1 MGLWQGIKTNDNLSW
16 LLFGVFAGL
25 GILSKYLFIYLL
37 IAIDIF
43 FIYLIIYRKFNPK
56 ILISLIS
63 FFIIISFHII
73 WLVDNN
79 YTTITYALSRT
90 GMEELN
96 ILEAHLFQPFIFL
109 FKQIG
114 ILIPFFLMI
123 FFLISKFNTKINF
136 KDKKLIFLF
145 SINILPIILIFFT
158 SLLMGIKI
166 RTMWMTPFYL
176 FIGVLFLYIF
186 QKKINLKKIKNFVYL
201 FIILFIFSPSAYFY
215 ISITED
221 QKRTDYQ
228 GKEIS
233 KIVQK
238 KWNENFVN
246 KIGLVGGDEWHGGNL
261 SYHLNSRPKWD
272 NIFESKKNISPEN
285 TNDGFVLIGDP
296 NILFKI
302 CNGFFFKVQKQGVCM
317 IGKKQ

>member
-1 MGLWQGIKTNDNLSW
+1 M
-16 LLFGVFAGL
+16 FGTFASL
-25 GILSKYLFIYLL
+25 GVLSKYLFIYLL

-43 FIYLIIYRKFNPK
+43 FIYLIVYKKFNLK
-56 ILISLIS
+56 CLISLIS
-63 FFIIISFHII
+63 FFIIISSHII

-96 ILEAHLFQPFIFL
+96 LLEAHLFQPFIFL

-114 ILIPFFLMI
+114 ILTPFFLMI
-123 FFLISKFNTKINF
+123 FFLVSKFYTKFNF
-136 KDKKLIFLF
+136 KDKKLIFLL

-158 SLLMGIKI
+158 SLFMGIKI

-176 FIGVLFLYIF
+176 FFGVLFLYVF
-186 QKKINLKKIKNFVYL
+186 QKKINLKKTKNFFYL
-201 FIILFIFSPSAYFY
+201 FSILFIFSPLVYFY
-215 ISITED
+215 ISTTED
-221 QKRTDYQ
+221 QKRTDYP

-246 KIGLVGGDEWHGGNL
+246 KIGLVGGDEWHAGNL
-261 SYHLNSRPKWD
+261 SYHLDSRPKWD
-272 NIFESKKNISPEN
+272 NIFESKNNTSPKNID
-285 TNDGFVLIGDP
+285 DGFVLIGDSD
-296 NILFKI
+296 ILFKI
-302 CNGFFFKVQKQGVCM
+302 CNGIFFKINNQGVCM